1 MFSQSGRSYAR
12 HYVIPQRKEVPDV
25 EQRDD
30 PMVLNDWLAS
40 TEDFFFIARVRSK
53 MNLVGLAQR
62 WYGVEG
68 DI

>member
-1 MFSQSGRSYAR
+1 
-12 HYVIPQRKEVPDV
+12 
-25 EQRDD
+25 
-30 PMVLNDWLAS
+30 MVLNDWLAS